1 MTDTKGSITVR
12 EAAERLGVTPRTLK
26 YYEELGLVVP
36 ARSEGRYRLYEPG
49 DIDKLAR
56 VLRLRSLGF
65 SLTAI
70 TTMLQQPFEAPA
82 DGGRPRLSNASLKT
96 LKATLAAQL
105 ETLDNRVEQV
115 RRELKEAAAM
125 QAQLRRDIDYVERRL
140 NGESL
145 EAILDE
151 RRREAPERKAALRK
165 SMPS

>member
-1 MTDTKGSITVR
+1 MTDANGSITVR

-36 ARSEGRYRLYEPG
+36 ARSEGRYRLYEPA
-49 DIDKLAR
+49 DLDKLGR
-56 VLRLRSLGF
+56 ILRMRSLGF

-70 TTMLQQPFEAPA
+70 TTMLQQPFEAPV

-96 LKATLAAQL
+96 LKTTLTTQL

-125 QAQLRRDIDYVERRL
+125 QAQLRRDIEYVERRL

-145 EAILDE
+145 EDILEE
-151 RRREAPERKAALRK
+151 RKREAPERKAAPRK
-165 SMPS
+165 AMPS

>member
-1 MTDTKGSITVR
+1 MTDAKGSITVR

-36 ARSEGRYRLYEPG
+36 ARSEGRYRLYEPA
-49 DIDKLAR
+49 DLDKLAR
-56 VLRLRSLGF
+56 ILRMRSLGF

-82 DGGRPRLSNASLKT
+82 DGGRPRLSISSLKT
-96 LKATLAAQL
+96 LKSTLETQL

-125 QAQLRRDIDYVERRL
+125 QSQLRRDIEYVERRL

-145 EAILDE
+145 ETILEE
-151 RRREAPERKAALRK
+151 RKREAPERKTALRK
-165 SMPS
+165 AMPS